1 MAVKNC
7 KSGQTIAKPF
17 RHLKVGY
24 FRRRHQARKTMQT
37 LRYSQHASLNLNGD
51 WLEEA
56 GFSTGTRVKVSV
68 MHEKLII
75 QQVNE

>member
-7 KSGQTIAKPF
+7 KSGQAIAKPF

-24 FRRRHQARKTMQT
+24 FRKRHQARKTMQT

-56 GFSTGTRVKVSV
+56 GFPTGTRVKVSV
-68 MHEKLII
+68 MQGKLII
-75 QQVNE
+75 EQVNE

>member
-7 KSGQTIAKPF
+7 KSGQAIAKPF
-17 RHLKVGY
+17 LHLKVGY
-24 FRRRHQARKTMQT
+24 FRKRHQARKTMQT